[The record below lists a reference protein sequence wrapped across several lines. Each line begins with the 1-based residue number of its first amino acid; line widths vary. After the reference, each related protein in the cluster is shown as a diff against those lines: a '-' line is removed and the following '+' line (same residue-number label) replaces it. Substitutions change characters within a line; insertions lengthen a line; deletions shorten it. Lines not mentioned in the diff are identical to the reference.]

1 MSFQDQAKRYLSQID
16 KVCLVLISQCCN
28 QCTRSYRCPESFPRY
43 PLFLIFY
50 FYLFFI
56 PTGKNQRITN
66 IYNSQSSKNVSVLN
80 QFETKTG
87 LPRSYAV
94 LGAGALYLL
103 LIIFNFGG
111 IGQLLSNIA
120 GFVIPGYYS
129 LVALKTATTTDDTQL
144 LTYWVVF
151 AFINV
156 IEFWSKTI
164 LYWVP
169 FYFLLKTVFLIYL
182 SAFGGANLVYNTV
195 IRPLSDK
202 YIQVDNVAP
211 ISSKIQETAEG
222 VSTALHD

>member
-1 MSFQDQAKRYLSQID
+1 M
-16 KVCLVLISQCCN
+16 
-28 QCTRSYRCPESFPRY
+28 
-43 PLFLIFY
+43 
-50 FYLFFI
+50 
-56 PTGKNQRITN
+56 
-66 IYNSQSSKNVSVLN
+66 
-80 QFETKTG
+80 
-87 LPRSYAV
+87 
-94 LGAGALYLL
+94 
-103 LIIFNFGG
+103 
-111 IGQLLSNIA
+111 LSNIA

-129 LVALKTATTTDDTQL
+129 LVALKTVTTTDDTQL